1 MKENG
6 TASSRGKSRTVIIII
21 LSAAAAA
28 LLLCAVTNPL
38 YTVFITDV
46 AYSDTILPPIFFL
59 LSKLLEAAFAALAAS
74 AALTVT
80 AYSKTGGRK
89 ASLLFIPVAA
99 VILFKHS
106 LNLLVTLML
115 GGFDSYTSDDLIYTL
130 LGAGTDIF
138 IVFAAVAVAM
148 PMTDA
153 LLCRNAALKKAY
165 STKGGKE
172 YSLLDGL
179 YPFDGFLALKN
190 PVLAGAGVF
199 SLGIFLSLAVSRI
212 IYDISYGAP
221 ESAAGYIDIAAGY
234 LTDIL
239 TGAAV
244 YTAVYFILKAALPR
258 VLPADELSLGDGS
271 A

>member
-1 MKENG
+1 MKKNA
-6 TASSRGKSRTVIIII
+6 TASAPGKSRTVIIII

-28 LLLCAVTNPL
+28 VLLCAVTNPL
-38 YTVFITDV
+38 YTVFVTDV
-46 AYSDTILPPIFFL
+46 AYSDTVLSPLFFL
-59 LSKLLEAAFAALAAS
+59 LSKLLEAAFAALVAS
-74 AALTVT
+74 AALAVT
-80 AYSKTGGRK
+80 AYSKTGGSK
-89 ASLLFIPVAA
+89 AALLFIPAAA

-106 LNLLVTLML
+106 LNLLVTLLL
-115 GGFDSYTSDDLIYTL
+115 GGFDSYTPDDLVYTL
-130 LGAGTDIF
+130 LGAGTDLF
-138 IVFAAVAVAM
+138 IVCAAVAVAM

-153 LLCRNAALKKAY
+153 LLRKNAALKKAY
-165 STKGGKE
+165 ATAGGKKF
-172 YSLLDGL
+172 SLLDGL
-179 YPFDGFLALKN
+179 YPFDGFPALKD

-221 ESAAGYIDIAAGY
+221 ESAAGYVDIAAGY

-244 YTAVYFILKAALPR
+244 FTAIYFILKAALPR
-258 VLPADELSLGDGS
+258 VLPADELRRDGGS

>member
-115 GGFDSYTSDDLIYTL
+115 GGFDSYTSDDLSYTL

-138 IVFAAVAVAM
+138 IVFAAAVAM